1 MFEENKKRAHWKTAV
16 VERLITGRDEIVRG
30 AEVRTI
36 GKGKHLRISRPIQK
50 LYPLEIGA
58 TLESTA
64 GNRKKQLLC
73 ESYEPWRNPTRA
85 AALDSKWKTK
95 RMLDS

>member
-1 MFEENKKRAHWKTAV
+1 MFEDNKKRAHWKTAV

-36 GKGKHLRISRPIQK
+36 AKGKHLHISRPIQK
-50 LYPLEIGA
+50 LYSLEIRA
-58 TLESTA
+58 TLESTD
-64 GNRKKQLLC
+64 GNRKKQLVC
-73 ESYEPWRNPTRA
+73 ESYEPRRNPTRA